1 VPEPVL
7 PERLRLRCPGA
18 GLHPRLVQRP
28 LHVLPLPPLRIELL
42 ALPPQLL
49 LQRGHAPHAAF
60 PSVDGP
66 FRAQVTD
73 EPAVARCL
81 GRHAG
86 VRLRL
91 PLRPVMRKARAPAS
105 GPASRSDDQL
115 TTLQFGSACFTAAL
129 ISADVSVN

>member
-1 VPEPVL
+1 MRQGHKGPGRAPRGAVPEPVL

-18 GLHPRLVQRP
+18 GLHPHPRLVQEP

-49 LQRGHAPHAAF
+49 LQRDHAPHAAF

-73 EPAVARCL
+73 EPAVALRL

-91 PLRPVMRKARAPAS
+91 PLRPVITES
-105 GPASRSDDQL
+105 EETCIG
-115 TTLQFGSACFTAAL
+115 ACIAF
-129 ISADVSVN
+129 